1 MGILEFAMQMEKD
14 SEQFYRDFASQT
26 ENKGL
31 RTILNMLADEER
43 KHLSIVEE
51 MKTGMPTAVETN
63 ILDDVKN
70 VFVEMKQTGTFLEPE
85 ITQIQL
91 YTKAQGMEQ
100 KSVDFYKENAEQ
112 VKRQYQKALFLKLA
126 EEEKK
131 HYFLFEN
138 IIEFV
143 SRPQT
148 WLENAEF
155 CHLEEY

>member
-14 SEQFYRDFASQT
+14 SEQFYCDFASQT

-31 RTILNMLADEER
+31 RTILNMLADEEH
-43 KHLSIVEE
+43 KHFSIVEK
-51 MKTGMPTAVETN
+51 MKTEMPTAVETN

-70 VFVEMKQTGTFLEPE
+70 VFVEMKQTGTFLGPE

-91 YTKAQGMEQ
+91 YTKAQDMER
-100 KSVDFYKENAEQ
+100 KSIDFYAEKVDEVPRADQ
-112 VKRQYQKALFLKLA
+112 RRWFVTLA

-131 HYFLFEN
+131 HYFLLEN